1 MACSTPR
8 YIQIYLAFQYEASN
22 FFKIGLLFNY
32 WQFSKL
38 KSEIKSGYNTDHSI
52 ITLDIDFIK
61 IDKGRGVFKINNSI
75 LLQQQYQHIIRNSI
89 NDIVNINN
97 ECNPN
102 TLWELIKGSI
112 RNETIKYTSFK
123 KRQEAEKEIAL
134 KSEIE
139 SIENILITTDQINE
153 NNDIKAELD
162 RKKQELNDIIDKK
175 INGILIRSKA
185 NIVEYNEKNSKYFSN
200 LEKKRAESKIITK
213 LNINGNITSHQP
225 TIRNEQKQFYANL
238 YAKRETN
245 ESSINFF
252 NNNIT
257 KLNNIDKTSC
267 EGKLTEYECG
277 IALKQM
283 KNSKSPGSD
292 GISTEFFKIFWQDLK
307 TYYINSINYSFEQ
320 YSLTDLQK
328 QGLITLLPKPD
339 KDLTHLSNWR
349 PISLLNVDYKIA
361 TKSIANK
368 IKLVLT
374 NIINPSKTGFTKGR
388 YIGENIRIIC

>member
-185 NIVEYNEKNSKYFSN
+185 NIVEYYGKNSKYFSN

-252 NNNIT
+252 NNNY
-257 KLNNIDKTSC
+257 N
-267 EGKLTEYECG
+267 
-277 IALKQM
+277 
-283 KNSKSPGSD
+283 
-292 GISTEFFKIFWQDLK
+292 
-307 TYYINSINYSFEQ
+307 
-320 YSLTDLQK
+320 
-328 QGLITLLPKPD
+328 
-339 KDLTHLSNWR
+339 
-349 PISLLNVDYKIA
+349 
-361 TKSIANK
+361 
-368 IKLVLT
+368 
-374 NIINPSKTGFTKGR
+374 
-388 YIGENIRIIC
+388 